1 MGEGGGNGERRGT
14 GVLKWCVGG
23 WGWVGAEGVGVY
35 GEGTEVE
42 GGEAMWAG
50 RAKTVAVGRGW
61 QGTCGGLAGWMTGKG
76 WCEQGWC
83 G

>member
-1 MGEGGGNGERRGT
+1 M
-14 GVLKWCVGG
+14 VCGG

-50 RAKTVAVGRGW
+50 RAKTVAGGRGW
-61 QGTCGGLAGWMTGKG
+61 QGTCGGLTSWMAGKR
-76 WCEQGWC
+76 WCGQGWC
-83 G
+83 GSGGERKSG